1 MCFELCFF
9 PFYGFENT
17 YDLKSESIKAHYACV
32 KQLQTGFN
40 IGAIYSF
47 DSQNWLNQV
56 IGLLIN

>member
-1 MCFELCFF
+1 MNYVFF

>member
-1 MCFELCFF
+1 MFF

-47 DSQNWLNQV
+47 DFQN
-56 IGLLIN
+56 